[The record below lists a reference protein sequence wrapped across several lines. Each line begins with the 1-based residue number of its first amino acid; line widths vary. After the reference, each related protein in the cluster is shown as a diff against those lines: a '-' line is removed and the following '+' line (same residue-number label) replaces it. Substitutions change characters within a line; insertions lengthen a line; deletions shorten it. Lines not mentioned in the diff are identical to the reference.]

1 MPNNRILKN
10 TVMLYIRM
18 AVIMLVSLYTS
29 RVVLDT
35 LGIQDYGIYNIV
47 GGVVI
52 SLSFISNSLVSS
64 TQRFI
69 SYEIGLKEKGDVS
82 KVFSVSLNIHFIYLI
97 IILVLFETIGLYLL
111 NNVLSIPDDRLYAAN
126 FVYQFSVFTF
136 CSNLLRI
143 PYNAMIISFEEM
155 RIYAIL
161 SIVEALLRLFVVFIL
176 VLFPDKL
183 IAYGILTFVVTM
195 ISNLCYVVYC
205 RVKFRQECS
214 YKYANN
220 PTLFRQMIGFSG
232 WNLVGGATGIAV
244 NEGPN
249 YFMNIFLGVTVN
261 ASMGIAKQVSAAVY
275 TFASNFQT
283 AFNPMI
289 VKTYAQGDY
298 NYLCNLIIKTSQLSY
313 YLLLIFAIPIIIFS
327 TDIFQLWLV
336 EVPEYAVSFSILLI
350 ISQLISALG
359 SPMWMS
365 VHAVGNIR
373 NYQLTISF
381 VNLLILPISWYLLS
395 SGYHPNYVL
404 AALILLN
411 ILILGY
417 RIWYLNRRI
426 SFPLIKYF
434 KVVYKCVLISF
445 CCIAFSYI
453 ISYASSSIDGH
464 LLRICGFLF
473 SFVGCCLIVLFLGI
487 PLETRKEI
495 FLYLRSKVK
504 HK

>member
-29 RVVLDT
+29 RVVLDA

-64 TQRFI
+64 TQRFL

-82 KVFSVSLNIHFIYLI
+82 KVFSMSLNIHFIYLI
-97 IILVLFETIGLYLL
+97 ITLILFETIGLYLL
-111 NNVLSIPDDRLYAAN
+111 NNILSIPNDRLYAAN
-126 FVYQFSVFTF
+126 CVYQFSVFTF
-136 CSNLLRI
+136 CSNLVRI

-155 RIYAIL
+155 KIYAIL
-161 SIVEALLRLFVVFIL
+161 SVIEAILRLFVVLIL
-176 VLFPDKL
+176 IWFPDKL
-183 IAYGILTFVVTM
+183 IAYGILMFVVTM
-195 ISNLCYVVYC
+195 ISNLCYVFYC
-205 RVKFRQECS
+205 RIKFRTDCS
-214 YKYANN
+214 YYYNYN
-220 PTLFRQMIGFSG
+220 PTLFRRMIGFSG
-232 WNLVGGATGIAV
+232 WNLVGGATGMAV

-275 TFASNFQT
+275 TFTSNFQT

-289 VKTYAQGDY
+289 VKTYAQNNY

-313 YLLLIFAIPIIIFS
+313 YLLLVFAIPIVIFS
-327 TDIFQLWLV
+327 SDIFQIWLV

-359 SPMWMS
+359 SPMWMA
-365 VHAVGNIR
+365 VHAIGNIR

-381 VNLLILPISWYLLS
+381 INLLILPISWYLLS
-395 SGYHPNYVL
+395 NGFHPNYVL

-411 ILILGY
+411 ILILIY
-417 RIWYLNRRI
+417 RVWYLNNHI
-426 SFPLIKYF
+426 TFPIIVYIKTL
-434 KVVYKCVLISF
+434 YKCVIVSF

-453 ISYASSSIDGH
+453 AFHITSLIEGYFFKT
-464 LLRICGFLF
+464 CGFLL
-473 SFVGCCLIVLFLGI
+473 SFAGCCIIVLIWGVPI
-487 PLETRKEI
+487 ETRKEI
-495 FLYLRSKVK
+495 FLYLKNK
-504 HK
+504 IKK